1 MTLQDAGEGGVHEA
15 RSSLSGN
22 ECHMWRGRMTGIIA
36 TQERAVPAEPVLGQG
51 GRMLATEQ
59 GLKCM
64 NCVVAL
70 LFMETEVAP
79 YHEFFV

>member
-1 MTLQDAGEGGVHEA
+1 MTLQDAGEGGVHKA

-22 ECHMWRGRMTGIIA
+22 ECHMWRGHMTGIIA
-36 TQERAVPAEPVLGQG
+36 ARERVVLAELVLGQG
-51 GRMLATEQ
+51 GRPLATEQ

-79 YHEFFV
+79 YREFLV

>member
-1 MTLQDAGEGGVHEA
+1 
-15 RSSLSGN
+15 
-22 ECHMWRGRMTGIIA
+22 MTGIIA
-36 TQERAVPAEPVLGQG
+36 ARERVVLAELVLGQG
-51 GRMLATEQ
+51 GRPLATEQ

-79 YHEFFV
+79 YREFLV